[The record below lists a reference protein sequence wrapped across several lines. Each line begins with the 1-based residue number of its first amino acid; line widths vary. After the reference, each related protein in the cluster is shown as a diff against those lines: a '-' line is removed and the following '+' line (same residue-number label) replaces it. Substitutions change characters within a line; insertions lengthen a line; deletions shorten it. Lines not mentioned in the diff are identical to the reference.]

1 MLRGEIIHAI
11 FEGVVKGHSLSS
23 IKVNVEKLFTDDFI
37 KKYGDDYTEVPNSL
51 NIISKVHDTIN
62 DKYDSYYKSCQKAF
76 ATIKSSFKGK
86 DVKFLTEHRV
96 TANLSEAVNI
106 GGLSKSKIRGKMDL
120 IAIVDGVP
128 HIIDLKVSNNPI
140 SDWHIEKRMKTE
152 YQLAAYYRL
161 LNHIGLNTS
170 TSTVNIFGFT
180 IDNNGNIIDANNH
193 FED

>member
-1 MLRGEIIHAI
+1 LEYFNTKVKTSLIIDEDKLKSFDADAQAENDKNFESMLRGEIIHAI

-23 IKVNVEKLFTDDFI
+23 IKTNVEKLFTDDFI

-62 DKYDSYYKSCQKAF
+62 DKYDSYYKSCKKAF
-76 ATIKSSFKGK
+76 VTIKSSFKGK
-86 DVKFLTEHRV
+86 DVKFLTEHRI

-140 SDWHIEKRMKTE
+140 AD
-152 YQLAAYYRL
+152 
-161 LNHIGLNTS
+161 
-170 TSTVNIFGFT
+170 
-180 IDNNGNIIDANNH
+180 
-193 FED
+193 